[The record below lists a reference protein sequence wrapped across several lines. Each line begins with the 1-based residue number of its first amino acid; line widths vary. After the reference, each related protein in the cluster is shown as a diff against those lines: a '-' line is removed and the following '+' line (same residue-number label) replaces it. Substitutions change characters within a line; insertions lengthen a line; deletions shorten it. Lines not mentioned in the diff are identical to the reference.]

1 MDRIEDVIDVEELE
15 ELRTERDQCQRLE
28 EKLREREQAL
38 QSWEEVLQQIQQGN
52 PDLERRIEL
61 FASKSQN
68 I

>member
-1 MDRIEDVIDVEELE
+1 MDRIEDVIDLEELE
-15 ELRTERDQCQRLE
+15 ELHAERDQCQRLE
-28 EKLREREQAL
+28 EKLKDREQAL
-38 QSWEEVLQQIQQGN
+38 QRWEVLQQMQQRN